1 MVKLNELINLY
12 IKDDLR
18 CVCVKTDAEEV
29 YIPVMGKEVGTIS
42 AYLSTVC
49 FGMLGEPTT
58 DAKISDEAN
67 AVLFSPLEELA
78 STDEGVR
85 FKATLYQVELPEYK
99 LASEASAVD
108 KGTY

>member
-42 AYLSTVC
+42 AYL
-49 FGMLGEPTT
+49 
-58 DAKISDEAN
+58 
-67 AVLFSPLEELA
+67 
-78 STDEGVR
+78 
-85 FKATLYQVELPEYK
+85 
-99 LASEASAVD
+99 
-108 KGTY
+108 